1 MTALEALQAV
11 QFVTVKKKR
20 FAVIEIE
27 EWEALIEWL
36 TELEDLQIFNESY
49 EALEQA
55 GGNRPPAGW
64 LLWDQVR
71 DQVERPPKD
80 PQRKKWCNFADK
92 AGQS

>member
-36 TELEDLQIFNESY
+36 TELEDLQIFKESY

-55 GGNRPPAGW
+55 GGNRQQAGW
-64 LLWDQVR
+64 LRWDQVR
-71 DQVERPPKD
+71 DAELIQTIL
-80 PQRKKWCNFADK
+80 
-92 AGQS
+92 